1 MLVNFN
7 GYREF
12 IASIKVHPIASLT
25 PEKEIT
31 MNPVSPVSPVIL
43 ITGALTGIGRA
54 TALAFAREGATV
66 VVSGRRD
73 EAGHALAAELRAL
86 GGQAEYLRAD
96 VRIEAEVRSLVEQT
110 AERFGRLDVAVNNAG
125 TEGQLG
131 PVAEQTEANWRNTFE
146 TNVLGTLLALKHE
159 MRVML
164 KQGAGAIVNL
174 SSVAGQVGIAGASVY
189 AASKHAVEGLTK
201 SAALEGAAL
210 GVRVNAVAPGPVQTE
225 MLDRFTGGNEEAKRG
240 FLASLPAGRAGTPE
254 EIAQTIVFLASD
266 KARFLTGQCLA
277 VDGGF
282 TAQ

>member
-1 MLVNFN
+1 MTPRHPLV
-7 GYREF
+7 
-12 IASIKVHPIASLT
+12 
-25 PEKEIT
+25 
-31 MNPVSPVSPVIL
+31 L

-73 EAGHALAAELRAL
+73 DAGHALAEELRAL
-86 GGQAEYLRAD
+86 GVQAEYLRAD
-96 VRIEAEVRSLVEQT
+96 VRAEAEVRGLVEQT
-110 AERFGRLDVAVNNAG
+110 VERFGRLDVAVNNAG

-131 PVAEQTEANWRNTFE
+131 AVVEQSEANYRSTFD

-159 MRVML
+159 MRAML
-164 KQGAGAIVNL
+164 RQRSGAIVNL

-189 AASKHAVEGLTK
+189 AASKHAVVGLTQ
-201 SAALEGAAL
+201 SAALEGAAA

-225 MLDRFTGGNEEAKRG
+225 MLDRFTGGNEDTKKG
-240 FLASLPAGRAGTPE
+240 FLASLPMGRAGTPE
-254 EIAQTIVFLASD
+254 EVAQAIVFLASD
-266 KARFLTGQCLA
+266 KARFLTGQCIA

>member
-1 MLVNFN
+1 MTP
-7 GYREF
+7 R
-12 IASIKVHPIASLT
+12 HP
-25 PEKEIT
+25 
-31 MNPVSPVSPVIL
+31 VVL

-73 EAGHALAAELRAL
+73 DAGHALAEELRAL
-86 GGQAEYLRAD
+86 GVRAEYLHAD
-96 VRIEAEVRSLVEQT
+96 VRAEAEVRGLVEQT
-110 AERFGRLDVAVNNAG
+110 VERFGRLDVAVNNAG

-131 PVAEQTEANWRNTFE
+131 AVVEQSEANYRSTFD

-159 MRVML
+159 MRAML
-164 KQGAGAIVNL
+164 RQRSGAIVNL

-189 AASKHAVEGLTK
+189 AASKHAVVGLTQ
-201 SAALEGAAL
+201 SAALEGAAA

-225 MLDRFTGGNEEAKRG
+225 MLDRFTGGNEDAKKG
-240 FLASLPAGRAGTPE
+240 FLASLPMGRAGTPE
-254 EIAQTIVFLASD
+254 EVAQAIVFLASD
-266 KARFLTGQCLA
+266 KARFLTGQCIA